1 MKHWLATIAAL
12 LCSITVSAYSFEVDG
27 IYYSITSS
35 TDLTVE
41 VTYKD
46 KSLEVDSKTYVGDII
61 IPEFVTYGSDTYHVT
76 SIGYSAFFDCRGLT
90 SVTIPE
96 SVTKIG
102 GYAFYRCSITSV
114 VIPESVTKIE
124 GDVFSDCSQLIS
136 VTLPES
142 IVSIG
147 SWAFFRC
154 NSLQNITIPEKVTSI
169 AESTFSG
176 CSSLASITI
185 PEGVTSI
192 GNYAFSGCSSLASIT
207 IPEGVT
213 SIGEAAFGSCSS
225 LTSIT
230 IPKKVTSIAERTFS
244 GCSSLAF
251 ITIPEGVT
259 SIGEYAFDKCSSL
272 AFITVPES
280 VTSIGNRAFQDC
292 TGELVSNCNVS
303 RAFYASRFIK
313 VTISQGVT
321 SIGDNT
327 FRNCYDLT
335 SITIPESVTSIGKY
349 AFYSCYDLT
358 SITCYA
364 ATPPNCESYAFDYY
378 LGTTVYVPSSSVA
391 AYKSAEGWKNFTNIQ
406 AIVPNKEILDTD
418 AIFTQILDEDC
429 NSISY
434 ARTFDN
440 TNWQSL
446 YVPFEIPYDNI
457 KDDFDVAYINDVHQF
472 DDNDDGTIDRTQVE
486 AIKITSGV
494 LDANY
499 PYLIRAKEVGEKV
512 ITVEDAT
519 LYTTVENSI
528 DCSSVYRNYTFTGSY
543 RTLTGA
549 DLPANEGYYALV
561 GGEWKQF
568 AESAQLGAFRV
579 YLKIDSRIAGEVA
592 ASAISLRIVG
602 DEREEE
608 TTGIENAELKFGT
621 STVIYDLLGRR
632 VENPTK
638 GVYIVNGVKRV
649 F

>member
-169 AESTFSG
+169 AERTFSG

-259 SIGEYAFDKCSSL
+259 SIGDK
-272 AFITVPES
+272 
-280 VTSIGNRAFQDC
+280 
-292 TGELVSNCNVS
+292 
-303 RAFYASRFIK
+303 
-313 VTISQGVT
+313 
-321 SIGDNT
+321 T
-327 FRNCYDLT
+327 FSDCYDLT